1 MPTKTR
7 AYLASER
14 SPRLAYEALREL
26 SRTQGRMLDTRRH
39 CFLAV
44 ANGRQLGCFS
54 TLAMAFGEV
63 DERMKAYRGT
73 DWQETA
79 VAHIDNYVIDL
90 VGDRIYERV
99 AAHVPVTSPAVA
111 FESPPAACPGAGL

>member
-1 MPTKTR
+1 MPAKV
-7 AYLASER
+7 YLER
-14 SPRLAYEALREL
+14 ERGAHMLYEALREL
-26 SRTQGRMLDTRRH
+26 SRSQGRLLDTRRH
-39 CFLAV
+39 RFLAV

-63 DERMKAYRGT
+63 DERIKPYRGT
-73 DWQETA
+73 DWQETP
-79 VAHIDNYVIDL
+79 VAHTDNYVIDL

-111 FESPPAACPGAGL
+111 SESPPAACPGATL